1 MSNQKLKDR
10 ILEVLP
16 KDSIGRN
23 DLFPVFKNSELFT
36 DIIKYLSTP
45 YVGRIDYVAAPEAIG
60 WIMGSA
66 MAKELNVGFVPLRKI
81 DKLPYPKDVLVSQSY
96 FDYSDTAKALELK
109 ESYINAGDRILIVD
123 EWVETGISMRCCMN
137 LLQKLGCTVVGLATI
152 GIDYREETKDWID
165 NGFVTFIGKGM

>member
-16 KDSIGRN
+16 KDSIGRY
-23 DLFPVFKNSELFT
+23 DLFPVFRDAELLA
-36 DIIKYLSTP
+36 DIIKHLSAP
-45 YVGRIDYVAAPEAIG
+45 YVGKIDYVAAPEAIG
-60 WIMGSA
+60 WIMGTA
-66 MAKELNVGFVPLRKI
+66 MAKELHVGFVPLRKI

-96 FDYSDTAKALELK
+96 FDDSDTAKALEAK
-109 ESYINAGDRILIVD
+109 ESYVNAGDRILIVD

-152 GIDYREETKDWID
+152 GIDYRKETKDWID
-165 NGFVTFIGKGM
+165 NGFVTFIGKNM

>member
-1 MSNQKLKDR
+1 MSNQKLKNR

-23 DLFPVFKNSELFT
+23 DLFPVFKDAGLFA
-36 DIIKYLSTP
+36 DIIQYLSAP
-45 YVGRIDYVAAPEAIG
+45 YAGKIDYVAAPEAIG

-96 FDYSDTAKALELK
+96 FDDSDTSKALEAK
-109 ESYINAGDRILIVD
+109 QGYVNAGDRILIVD

-152 GIDYREETKDWID
+152 GIDYRKETKDWID
-165 NGFVTFIGKGM
+165 NGFITFIEKDM